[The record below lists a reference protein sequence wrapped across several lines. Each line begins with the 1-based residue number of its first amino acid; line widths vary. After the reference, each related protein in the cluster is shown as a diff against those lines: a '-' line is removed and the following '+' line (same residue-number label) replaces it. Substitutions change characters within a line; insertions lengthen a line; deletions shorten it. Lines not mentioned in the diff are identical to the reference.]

1 MQSFGIMVPKMKVVD
16 LAAFLKSFGTLDAIY
31 AKIMAGWAVGGV
43 GRDID
48 SLWRDQPNFLAE
60 RLFTISLKENNHQSY
75 RTYFFFFK

>member
-1 MQSFGIMVPKMKVVD
+1 
-16 LAAFLKSFGTLDAIY
+16 
-31 AKIMAGWAVGGV
+31 MAGWAVGGV

-75 RTYFFFFK
+75 RTYFFFLQIIHDFALFLPPLRSINKKEKPAKS